1 MAEIV
6 QDQYPDEALKKAREA
21 LVLYNR
27 RYNDKGTGLS
37 EANDLADA
45 FESLDDWIS
54 RGGFLPQDW
63 QKKK

>member
-6 QDQYPDEALKKAREA
+6 QDQYHDEALKKAREA